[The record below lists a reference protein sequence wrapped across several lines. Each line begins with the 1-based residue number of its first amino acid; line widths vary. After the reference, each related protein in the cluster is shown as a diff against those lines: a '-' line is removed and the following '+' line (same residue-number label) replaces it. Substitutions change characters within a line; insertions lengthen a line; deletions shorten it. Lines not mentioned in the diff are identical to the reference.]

1 MNSYLI
7 RNTCVVEAIYNRA
20 NKRKV
25 NDVKPPPGGYIWA
38 SAKCPNHIQA
48 WITVEVDTSEVGNP
62 TSTLVS
68 SQQPN
73 DISMWHPSMG

>member
-7 RNTCVVEAIYNRA
+7 CNTCVVEAIYGRA
-20 NKRKV
+20 NTRKV

-73 DISMWHPSMG
+73 GISMWHPSMG